1 VLEAG
6 DALMI
11 SGTREGV
18 SSVASVSRE
27 RDESFESLY
36 KRFRKSVQLDRIMA
50 DVRRRRYYEKPSIVR
65 KRKAAKK
72 RIKSRRTTLKALRRR
87 Y

>member
-1 VLEAG
+1 
-6 DALMI
+6 M
-11 SGTREGV
+11 
-18 SSVASVSRE
+18 ASVSRE
-27 RDESFESLY
+27 RDESFESLF
-36 KRFRKSVQLDRIMA
+36 KRFRKSVQVDRIMSE
-50 DVRRRRYYEKPSIVR
+50 VRRRRYYEKPSIVR